1 MAYTQRLIH
10 LTTATAFILLL
21 LVNGRV
27 NAESN
32 AGGVQVAVWNN
43 LGFNA
48 SPPLPSAEP
57 TGELTDTDIWHNF
70 DQQPLFNLY
79 EDFIVRFQSNIT
91 TDVDAQV
98 RFYAPADDGV
108 KMYLS
113 DVNIIN
119 DWVDKGGGGSIS
131 DPVAFTA
138 GLSQPITLWFY
149 ENGGAAWVQLY
160 WQINAG
166 DWQPVPASAFSRDLI
181 TPTTS
186 TTEPA
191 TTTTQEPTTTTE
203 ASTTT
208 TIQTQTTHHLQTTVP
223 SSVVASLPVAEPV
236 LTVPATTTTAAL
248 PSTLP
253 SSVPVSTVP
262 APSPTDAPTTTQP
275 MPTTTLP
282 IPETT
287 STIPSTTTTIQLI
300 PDADVNAE
308 QATAIATDPEALQ
321 DITAEQASEV
331 FAALPLDTLTDQQL
345 DALVEAVQDAPT
357 EVREAFE
364 EAINIFDGA
373 VDSYVP
379 IGSTVPIS
387 TRRLVIAASAMLS
400 AVPMASAKRN

>member
-1 MAYTQRLIH
+1 MAYQQRLIH

-48 SPPLPSAEP
+48 SPPLPSTEP
-57 TGELTDTDIWHNF
+57 TGELTDTDIWHSF
-70 DQQPLFNLY
+70 DQQLLFNLY
-79 EDFIVRFQSNIT
+79 EDFIVRYQSNIT

-108 KMYLS
+108 QLFINNQQ
-113 DVNIIN
+113 VIN

-149 ENGGAAWVQLY
+149 ENGGGAWVQLY
-160 WQINAG
+160 WQINDG
-166 DWQPVPASAFSRDLI
+166 DWQPVPASAFTLLPA
-181 TPTTS
+181 TPTTTEAP
-186 TTEPA
+186 TTTDAP
-191 TTTTQEPTTTTE
+191 TTTQET
-203 ASTTT
+203 STTT
-208 TIQTQTTHHLQTTVP
+208 TIGTQTTHHLQVTVP
-223 SSVVASLPVAEPV
+223 SSSVPSSTVAEPV
-236 LTVPATTTTAAL
+236 LTVPVTTTTSPAQTTL
-248 PSTLP
+248 PST
-253 SSVPVSTVP
+253 VPVSTVP
-262 APSPTDAPTTTQP
+262 VPEPTYAPTTTQQ

-282 IPETT
+282 LPEPTLL
-287 STIPSTTTTIQLI
+287 IPSTTTPTLQLI
-300 PDADVNAE
+300 ADGDVNAE
-308 QATAIATDPEALQ
+308 EATVLATDAEVLQTVTADQAQEIFDAL
-321 DITAEQASEV
+321 E
-331 FAALPLDTLTDQQL
+331 LDTLSATQL

-387 TRRLVIAASAMLS
+387 TRRLVIAAGAMLA

>member
-91 TDVDAQV
+91 TDVDALV

-108 KMYLS
+108 QLFINNQQ
-113 DVNIIN
+113 VIN

-131 DPVAFTA
+131 QAVAFTA

-149 ENGGAAWVQLY
+149 ENGGGAWVQLY
-160 WQINAG
+160 WQINDG
-166 DWQPVPASAFSRDLI
+166 DWQPVPASAFTLLPA
-181 TPTTS
+181 TPTTTEAP
-186 TTEPA
+186 TTTDAP
-191 TTTTQEPTTTTE
+191 TTTQET
-203 ASTTT
+203 STTT
-208 TIQTQTTHHLQTTVP
+208 TIGTQTTHHLQVTVP
-223 SSVVASLPVAEPV
+223 SSSVPSSTVAEPV
-236 LTVPATTTTAAL
+236 LTVPATTTTSPAQTTL
-248 PSTLP
+248 PST
-253 SSVPVSTVP
+253 VPVATVP
-262 APSPTDAPTTTQP
+262 VPESTYAPTTTQQ

-282 IPETT
+282 LPEPTL
-287 STIPSTTTTIQLI
+287 SVPSTTTPTLQLMT
-300 PDADVNAE
+300 DGDVNAE
-308 QATAIATDPEALQ
+308 EATVLATDAEVLQTVTADQAQEIFDAL
-321 DITAEQASEV
+321 E
-331 FAALPLDTLTDQQL
+331 LDTLSATQL
-345 DALVEAVQDAPT
+345 DALVEAVQEAPT

-364 EAINIFDGA
+364 ETINIFDGA

-387 TRRLVIAASAMLS
+387 TRRLVIAASAMLA

>member
-57 TGELTDTDIWHNF
+57 TGELTDTDIWHSF

-79 EDFIVRFQSNIT
+79 EDFIVRYQSNIT

-108 KMYLS
+108 QLFINNQQ
-113 DVNIIN
+113 VIN
-119 DWVDKGGGGSIS
+119 DWRDKGGGGSIS

-149 ENGGAAWVQLY
+149 ENGGGAWVQLY
-160 WQINAG
+160 WQINDG
-166 DWQPVPASAFSRDLI
+166 DWQPVPASAFTLLPA
-181 TPTTS
+181 TPTTTEAP
-186 TTEPA
+186 TTTDAP
-191 TTTTQEPTTTTE
+191 TTTQET
-203 ASTTT
+203 STTT
-208 TIQTQTTHHLQTTVP
+208 TIGTQTTHHLQVTVP
-223 SSVVASLPVAEPV
+223 SSSVPSSTVAEPV
-236 LTVPATTTTAAL
+236 LTVPATTTTSPAQTTL
-248 PSTLP
+248 PST
-253 SSVPVSTVP
+253 VPVSTVP
-262 APSPTDAPTTTQP
+262 VPEPTYAPTTTQQ

-282 IPETT
+282 LPEPTLLV
-287 STIPSTTTTIQLI
+287 PSTTTPTLQLMT
-300 PDADVNAE
+300 DGDVNAE
-308 QATAIATDPEALQ
+308 EATVLATDAEVLQTVTADQAQEIFDAL
-321 DITAEQASEV
+321 E
-331 FAALPLDTLTDQQL
+331 LDTLSATQL
-345 DALVEAVQDAPT
+345 DALVEAVQEAPT

-387 TRRLVIAASAMLS
+387 TRRLVIAAGAMLA